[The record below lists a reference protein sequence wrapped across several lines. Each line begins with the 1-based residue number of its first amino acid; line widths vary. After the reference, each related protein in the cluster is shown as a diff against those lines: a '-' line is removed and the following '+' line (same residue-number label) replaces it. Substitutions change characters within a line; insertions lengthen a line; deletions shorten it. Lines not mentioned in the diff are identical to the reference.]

1 MIYTV
6 TLNPGLD
13 YNGYTSSM
21 EYGKTNRMHD
31 EYFSP
36 GGKGLNV
43 SAMLAR
49 YGEETKALGYI
60 AGFTGQALKELLSK
74 CDVDCD
80 FIDVGE
86 GFTRINVKVINEKVT
101 EYNGEGIRLS
111 EDLIRDLEEKL
122 KALNEEDMVVFSGSI
137 PRGADSGLYARLMAE
152 TKAGVILDASGDA
165 LKKGISLKPWL
176 IKPND
181 EELSQVAEGPLNTLA
196 EMIEAAKGLQKKGAR
211 NILCSLGPDGAFFVS
226 EKGEVYTA
234 KTPEVPA
241 GHKLNTV
248 AAGDTLLSS
257 FVHMQKKTGDAE
269 KALKFGVAAGTA
281 AAYSPWLPELSF
293 VEELYKSM

>member
-13 YNGYTSSM
+13 YNGYTTSM

-31 EYFSP
+31 EYFCP

-43 SAMLAR
+43 SAMMSKF
-49 YGEETKALGYI
+49 GEETKALGYV
-60 AGFTGQALKELLSK
+60 AGFTGQELIRILNSY
-74 CDVDCD
+74 DVPCD

-101 EYNGEGIRLS
+101 EYNGAGIVLT
-111 EDLIRDLEEKL
+111 EAHIKDLEERIR
-122 KALNEEDMVVFSGSI
+122 ALTEEDYIVFSGSI
-137 PRGADSGLYARLMAE
+137 PRGADSGIYARLMKCSRA
-152 TKAGVILDASGDA
+152 KVVLDASGDA
-165 LKKGISLKPWL
+165 LAKGIPLRPYL

-181 EELSQVAEGPLNTLA
+181 EELAQVTEGPLETRA
-196 EMIEAAKGLQKKGAR
+196 QMIEAAKSLQKKGAR
-211 NILCSLGPDGAFFVS
+211 NILCSLGADGAFLVT
-226 EKGEVYTA
+226 EEGEVYEASVPTV
-234 KTPEVPA
+234 PE

-257 FVHMQKKTGDAE
+257 FLHMYWKTGDYG
-269 KALKFGVAAGTA
+269 KALKFGVCAGTA
-281 AAYSPWLPELSF
+281 AAYSPWLPTLEF
-293 VEELYKSM
+293 IDELYGE